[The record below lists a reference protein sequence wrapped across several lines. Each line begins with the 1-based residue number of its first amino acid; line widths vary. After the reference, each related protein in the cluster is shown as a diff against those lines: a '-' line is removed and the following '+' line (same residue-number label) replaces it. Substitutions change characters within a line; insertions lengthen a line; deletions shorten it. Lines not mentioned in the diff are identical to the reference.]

1 MNDSLVVFDLD
12 AEALANLVNICTQE
26 NKSPSEVIGNMIRTE
41 ADKQGLIPQVA
52 KSA

>member
-1 MNDSLVVFDLD
+1 MNNDMVIFDLD
-12 AEALANLVNICTQE
+12 AETLANLVNICTRE
-26 NKSPSEVIGNMIRTE
+26 NKSPSEVIGDMIRME